1 MSGLVVVDGDVLG
14 RHRTGDEAYVE
25 NLVRELGR
33 LERSFE
39 LGVLVRRP
47 DAAPAGVRALELPS
61 RSQVARMTVGIPRLL
76 ARVQP
81 SLVHFLY
88 VIPPVYRKAPV
99 VLTVH
104 DLSFASDRDLM
115 DPFDRTVFRTFVP
128 RSLRRAARVLVGS
141 QWTLHRLAERYR
153 VPAEKV
159 VVTPYGVDPVFTP
172 DGPRADY
179 DSYLLFVGA
188 LQPRKDPLCAVRALA
203 RLDPHLQLAFVGPEK
218 RGGNDVRREVARL
231 GLEQRVRFLGHVSK
245 EELGALYRGAECL
258 VLPSRDEGFGLPVL
272 EAMAAGTPVVA
283 STAGALPE
291 VAGEAAVLVPPRDPS
306 ALAEGVE
313 RALGDR
319 DRLRALGL
327 ERSRQFTWQETAKR
341 TAAVYEELL

>member
-14 RHRTGDEAYVE
+14 RHRTGDESYVE
-25 NLVRELGR
+25 NLVRELGK
-33 LERSFE
+33 LESSFD
-39 LGVLVRRP
+39 LGVVVRSAA
-47 DAAPAGVRALELPS
+47 AAPAGARALELPS

-76 ARVQP
+76 ARVRP

-88 VIPPVYRKAPV
+88 VIPPFYRGAPV

-141 QWTLHRLAERYR
+141 QWTRDRLAERYR

-172 DGPRADY
+172 DGPKGEDG
-179 DSYLLFVGA
+179 SYLLFVGA

-203 RLDPHLQLAFVGPEK
+203 RLDPGLKLVFVGPEK
-218 RGGNDVRREVARL
+218 RGGNGVRREVARL

-245 EELGALYRGAECL
+245 EELAALYRGAECL
-258 VLPSRDEGFGLPVL
+258 ALPSRDEGFGLPVL
-272 EAMAAGTPVVA
+272 EAMASGTPVVA

-291 VAGEAAVLVPPRDPS
+291 VAGEAAVLVPPRDPA
-306 ALAEGVE
+306 ALAEGVA
-313 RALGDR
+313 RALADR

-327 ERSRQFTWQETAKR
+327 ERSRRFTWRETARR

>member
-14 RHRTGDEAYVE
+14 RRRTGDETYVE
-25 NLVRELGR
+25 NLVRELAG
-33 LERSFE
+33 LERRFD
-39 LGVLVRRP
+39 LGVLVRRAE
-47 DAAPAGVRALELPS
+47 AAPAGVRPLELRS
-61 RSQVARMTVGIPRLL
+61 GSQVARMTVGVPRFL

-81 SLVHFLY
+81 SVVHFLY
-88 VIPPVYRKAPV
+88 VVPPLLRETPV

-141 QWTLHRLAERYR
+141 HWTRQRLAERYR

-159 VVTPYGVDPVFTP
+159 VVTPYGVDPVFAP
-172 DGPRADY
+172 DGPRAD
-179 DSYLLFVGA
+179 DGPYLLFVGA

-203 RLDPHLQLAFVGPEK
+203 RLDPDLRLVFVGPEK

-231 GLEQRVRFLGHVSK
+231 GLEQRVRFLGHVPK
-245 EELGALYRGAECL
+245 GELVARYRGAECL

-291 VAGEAAVLVPPRDPS
+291 VAGEAAVLVPPRDPV

-313 RALGDR
+313 RALADR
-319 DRLRALGL
+319 DRLRTLGL
-327 ERSRQFTWQETAKR
+327 ERSRQFTWQETARR